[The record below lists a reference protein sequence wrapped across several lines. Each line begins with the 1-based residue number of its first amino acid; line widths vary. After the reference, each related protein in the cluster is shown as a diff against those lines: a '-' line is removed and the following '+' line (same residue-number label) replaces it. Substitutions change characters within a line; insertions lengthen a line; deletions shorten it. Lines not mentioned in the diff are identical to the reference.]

1 MDDSMVTARMLDEK
15 KRKGARI
22 LEREGLS
29 ASQAINLMYDK
40 MIEEGEA
47 GFLRA
52 DSSRIGDEAKWA
64 AASRDM
70 ARMKLLLDTNVVID
84 FLHEREPYYD
94 KARLLMTAG
103 RVGEFDLWI
112 TSSQVTDLIYI
123 LSEGGKRLLLSHVLE
138 QLRGMRTFVNVHA
151 VSDREVDRMLAAS
164 WKDPEDSLIF
174 ESALEMRADAIVT
187 RNRKDFESSV
197 IKVVDCDEFFVWMR
211 KDFGLDYEEV
221 VI

>member
-1 MDDSMVTARMLDEK
+1 M
-15 KRKGARI
+15 
-22 LEREGLS
+22 
-29 ASQAINLMYDK
+29 
-40 MIEEGEA
+40 
-47 GFLRA
+47 
-52 DSSRIGDEAKWA
+52 
-64 AASRDM
+64 
-70 ARMKLLLDTNVVID
+70 
-84 FLHEREPYYD
+84 
-94 KARLLMTAG
+94 
-103 RVGEFDLWI
+103 
-112 TSSQVTDLIYI
+112 TDLIYI

-187 RNRKDFESSV
+187 RNQKDFESSV

>member
-1 MDDSMVTARMLDEK
+1 
-15 KRKGARI
+15 
-22 LEREGLS
+22 
-29 ASQAINLMYDK
+29 
-40 MIEEGEA
+40 
-47 GFLRA
+47 
-52 DSSRIGDEAKWA
+52 
-64 AASRDM
+64 M

-151 VSDREVDRMLAAS
+151 VSDREVDRIVGDQSGGLRRILRLDAQGLRIGLRRGGHLA
-164 WKDPEDSLIF
+164 
-174 ESALEMRADAIVT
+174 RC
-187 RNRKDFESSV
+187 V
-197 IKVVDCDEFFVWMR
+197 IGR
-211 KDFGLDYEEV
+211 
-221 VI
+221 I

>member
-1 MDDSMVTARMLDEK
+1 
-15 KRKGARI
+15 
-22 LEREGLS
+22 
-29 ASQAINLMYDK
+29 
-40 MIEEGEA
+40 
-47 GFLRA
+47 
-52 DSSRIGDEAKWA
+52 
-64 AASRDM
+64 M

-84 FLHEREPYYD
+84 FLHEREPY

-164 WKDPEDSLIF
+164 WKDPEDSPIF
-174 ESALEMRADAIVT
+174 EYARCGDARRCHRHAQSERFRVVGDQSGGLRRIL
-187 RNRKDFESSV
+187 RLDAQGLRIGLRRGGHLARCV
-197 IKVVDCDEFFVWMR
+197 IGR
-211 KDFGLDYEEV
+211 
-221 VI
+221 I